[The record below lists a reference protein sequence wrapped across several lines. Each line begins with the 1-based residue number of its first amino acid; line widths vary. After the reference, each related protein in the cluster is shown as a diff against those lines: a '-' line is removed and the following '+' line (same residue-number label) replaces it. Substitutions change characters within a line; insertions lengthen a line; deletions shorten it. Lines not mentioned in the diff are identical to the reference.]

1 MDNEKVI
8 GGIIHELREGMR
20 PLEDRAEAAFISW
33 LKSTARHE
41 AITGR
46 KWLKPMLD
54 SPRSMFHVGY
64 MLGTAKESK
73 QTVSTDTEEV
83 CRRG

>member
-1 MDNEKVI
+1 MDNKEAI
-8 GGIIHELREGMR
+8 GEMFRELREGIR
-20 PLEDRAEAAFISW
+20 PLEARAEKAFISW
-33 LKSTARHE
+33 LKTTARHE

-64 MLGTAKESK
+64 MLGAVKESN
-73 QTVSTDTEEV
+73 QTASTDTEEDDG
-83 CRRG
+83 RG